1 MRNIFKD
8 NTLWRHNVNR
18 SPLKRVHSSNHDD
31 ATKVVRPQMFF
42 FRFRLSGGSLWQSL
56 DSDPKSDSDSESE
69 LKWKLKPWQE
79 RCLCVVDIIAAI
91 KP

>member
-1 MRNIFKD
+1 M
-8 NTLWRHNVNR
+8 
-18 SPLKRVHSSNHDD
+18 NHDD
-31 ATKVVRPQMFF
+31 ATKVVQPQMFF

-56 DSDPKSDSDSESE
+56 DSNLNSVCHSESESE
-69 LKWKLKPWQE
+69 LKWKLMPWQE